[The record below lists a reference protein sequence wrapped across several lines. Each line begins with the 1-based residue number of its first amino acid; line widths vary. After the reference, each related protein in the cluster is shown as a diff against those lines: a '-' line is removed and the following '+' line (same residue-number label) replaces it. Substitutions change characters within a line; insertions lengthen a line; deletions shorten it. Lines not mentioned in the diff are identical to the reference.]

1 MRTDI
6 ARTAAAALRA
16 AALLSAGAAM
26 ALAMACSRSGAGAA
40 GEAAATAAAAQCEIP
55 QWLQP
60 PHRDGFCAL
69 PADLRGF
76 VRDYEEFKAF
86 SGGEPADAAA
96 MESLAREHE
105 RRVGEQRARWS
116 QLRIRY
122 AGDAADPAVS
132 RWMQRYGQEQD
143 RFL

>member
-1 MRTDI
+1 MRTDP
-6 ARTAAAALRA
+6 ARTAATALRA

-26 ALAMACSRSGAGAA
+26 ALAAACSRPGAGATN
-40 GEAAATAAAAQCEIP
+40 ETAAAAKCEIP

-60 PHRDGFCAL
+60 PHGDGFCDL

-76 VRDYEEFKAF
+76 VAEYEEFKAF
-86 SGGEPADAAA
+86 SGGEPSDAAA
-96 MESLAREHE
+96 MEALAREHE

-116 QLRIRY
+116 RLRARY
-122 AGDAADPAVS
+122 AADTAVS
-132 RWMQRYGQEQD
+132 RWIQRYGQEQD